1 MGRHHAGDRLASPTT
16 CTPEHVMI
24 RPIRLARA
32 PLACALAV
40 LAACG
45 GRDETAARA
54 GDTLSLRVDS
64 AGGSSTAV
72 GGSLAD
78 ASTVAQIDSVA
89 TAANNGLTSLSP
101 AVAVPLIRSLEEK
114 LDASEDAALDDIADE
129 LEKLREELDGS
140 KIEPPEIAN
149 ILERL
154 GPKVQQV
161 AARGGAA
168 QGSLETIARALT
180 AAVPTLR
187 GGNR

>member
-1 MGRHHAGDRLASPTT
+1 
-16 CTPEHVMI
+16 MI
-24 RPIRLARA
+24 HPIRLARA
-32 PLACALAV
+32 PLACALAL

-45 GRDETAARA
+45 GRDETAART
-54 GDTLSLRVDS
+54 GDTLTLRVDS
-64 AGGSSTAV
+64 AGGSTAA
-72 GGSLAD
+72 GSLAD
-78 ASTVAQIDSVA
+78 ASTTAQLDSIA
-89 TAANNGLTSLSP
+89 TAANGGGLTSLAP

-114 LDASEDAALDDIADE
+114 LDATEDAALDDIADE

-168 QGSLETIARALT
+168 QGSLESIARALT

-187 GGNR
+187 GGTR

>member
-1 MGRHHAGDRLASPTT
+1 MS
-16 CTPEHVMI
+16 HV
-24 RPIRLARA
+24 IRLART
-32 PLACALAV
+32 PLACALV
-40 LAACG
+40 LLAACG
-45 GRDETAARA
+45 PRDETAART
-54 GDTLSLRVDS
+54 GDTLSLRTDS
-64 AGGSSTAV
+64 AGGANAATAT
-72 GGSLAD
+72 GGTLAD
-78 ASTVAQIDSVA
+78 ANTAAQIDSL
-89 TAANNGLTSLSP
+89 AAAASNGITSLSP

>member
-1 MGRHHAGDRLASPTT
+1 
-16 CTPEHVMI
+16 MI
-24 RPIRLARA
+24 RPIVLARA

-45 GRDETAARA
+45 GRDETAART
-54 GDTLSLRVDS
+54 GDTLSLRADS
-64 AGGSSTAV
+64 AAGRTGA
-72 GGSLAD
+72 GSLAD

-89 TAANNGLTSLSP
+89 TAANAGLTSLSP

-114 LDASEDAALDDIADE
+114 LDASEDPALDDIADE

-187 GGNR
+187 GGK